1 MKYSLQCPCG
11 YETYTVENPKDLD
24 YALMHAHMAF
34 CEFYLESKGVKS
46 YDAIRKD

>member
-11 YETYTVENPKDLD
+11 YETYTVENAKDLD

-34 CEFYLESKGVKS
+34 CVEGGGWREVKV
-46 YDAIRKD
+46 YD